1 MFLAPQHSYM
11 PPPQS
16 GGRQGMPLPTPPG
29 AASGVRTIRYSELL
43 AYKLIKLCKGGEG
56 LKNLFVRKAPSHVG
70 TWVNR
75 SCTDVAFCR
84 LCRYRVQHFVICVI
98 KMHGSK
104 I

>member
-43 AYKLIKLCKGGEG
+43 AYKLIKLCKG
-56 LKNLFVRKAPSHVG
+56 VRVWKTYLYVRH
-70 TWVNR
+70 R
-75 SCTDVAFCR
+75 R
-84 LCRYRVQHFVICVI
+84 
-98 KMHGSK
+98 M
-104 I
+104 